1 MAKAKRRRKETR
13 TKRAKTKRAEKTK
26 KGENNRDKESSKG
39 MGDLGHKRKRSSKVG
54 GRNKTIGTR
63 KVP

>member
-39 MGDLGHKRKRSSKVG
+39 MGDLGQRRKRSSKVR